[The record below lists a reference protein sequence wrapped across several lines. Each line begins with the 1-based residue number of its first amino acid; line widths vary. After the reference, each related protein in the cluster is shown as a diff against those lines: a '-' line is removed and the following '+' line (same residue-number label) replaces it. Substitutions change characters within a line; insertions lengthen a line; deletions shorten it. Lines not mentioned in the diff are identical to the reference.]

1 MMNLFSDLTS
11 ISNFANDRSK
21 SNNSI
26 ANWLFLLNIIML
38 IVYILV
44 AVFNDGTHIIVT
56 VSSICVSLCGILFG
70 LYMKAEAK
78 SYKFIR
84 DAANELLFNILKK
97 ENEERK
103 NKEGESVL
111 YAERR

>member
-1 MMNLFSDLTS
+1 MMNLFSELTS

-26 ANWLFLLNIIML
+26 ANWLFVLNTIML

-44 AVFNDGTHIIVT
+44 AAFGDGVYIIVT
-56 VSSICVSLCGILFG
+56 ISSICVSLCGILFG
-70 LYMKAEAK
+70 FYMKAEAK

-84 DAANELLFNILKK
+84 DTTNELLFNILKK
-97 ENEERK
+97 ENEERE
-103 NKEGESVL
+103 NKERESVL
-111 YAERR
+111 HAEKR

>member
-1 MMNLFSDLTS
+1 MINLFSELTS

-38 IVYILV
+38 IVYVLV
-44 AVFNDGTHIIVT
+44 AVFSDGAHIVVT
-56 VSSICVSLCGILFG
+56 ISSICVSLCGILFG
-70 LYMKAEAK
+70 FYMKAEAR

-84 DAANELLFNILKK
+84 DAANELLFNILRK
-97 ENEERK
+97 ENEERE
-103 NKEGESVL
+103 NKERESVL
-111 YAERR
+111 HAERR

>member
-1 MMNLFSDLTS
+1 MINLFSELTS

-38 IVYILV
+38 IVYVLV
-44 AVFNDGTHIIVT
+44 AAFSDGAHIIVT
-56 VSSICVSLCGILFG
+56 ISSICMSLCGILFG
-70 LYMKAEAK
+70 FYMKAEAR

-84 DAANELLFNILKK
+84 DAANELLFNILRK
-97 ENEERK
+97 ENEERE
-103 NKEGESVL
+103 NKERKSVL
-111 YAERR
+111 HAERR

>member
-11 ISNFANDRSK
+11 VSNFANDKRK
-21 SNNSI
+21 SNNLI
-26 ANWLFLLNIIML
+26 ANWLFVLNTIML

-44 AVFNDGTHIIVT
+44 AIFNDDVHIIIT
-56 VSSICVSLCGILFG
+56 ISSICVSLCGILFG
-70 LYMKAEAK
+70 LYMKAEAR

-84 DAANELLFNILKK
+84 DAANELLFDILRK

-103 NKEGESVL
+103 NKERESVL

>member
-26 ANWLFLLNIIML
+26 ANWLFILNIVML

-44 AVFNDGTHIIVT
+44 AVLNDGTHIIVT

-70 LYMKAEAK
+70 FYMKAEAK

-84 DAANELLFNILKK
+84 DAANELLFNILRK
-97 ENEERK
+97 ENEERE
-103 NKEGESVL
+103 NKERESVL
-111 YAERR
+111 HAKRR

>member
-1 MMNLFSDLTS
+1 MIDLFSELTS

-26 ANWLFLLNIIML
+26 ANWLLVLNIIML

-44 AVFNDGTHIIVT
+44 TIFNNNVHIIIT
-56 VSSICVSLCGILFG
+56 ISSICVSLCGILFG
-70 LYMKAEAK
+70 FYMKAEAK

-84 DAANELLFNILKK
+84 DAANELLFNVLRK
-97 ENEERK
+97 ENEERE
-103 NKEGESVL
+103 NKERESVL
-111 YAERR
+111 HAERR